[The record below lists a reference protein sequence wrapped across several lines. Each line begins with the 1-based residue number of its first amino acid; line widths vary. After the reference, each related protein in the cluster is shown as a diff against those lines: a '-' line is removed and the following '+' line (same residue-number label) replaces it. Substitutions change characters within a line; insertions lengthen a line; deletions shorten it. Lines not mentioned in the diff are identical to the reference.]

1 MNITVIDNIK
11 KQYIEALSKDSK
23 YNEVLKSL
31 LSRKENEP
39 ISHFSSLNPEE
50 LPDKNK
56 EERELQELLLD
67 LTALNSGIVEIAAR
81 IDNIVSSVD
90 YSMNTLKAS
99 IEIEEEES
107 EDLEEI
113 EEEPEQS
120 NYLEELEKKNY
131 YRNYLVNEYLEKGT
145 LIDKAK
151 LEEKLDAID
160 TKLSVFSQGYIEE
173 GELLN
178 IVKFNDQ
185 KHDLYIDLSILYKTL
200 FRLAQERLSS
210 IESRISTELTELNE
224 TAKYYKN
231 REKLATLEIDSNAL
245 YYATNGFDQ
254 EYKDGQVTINL
265 GQISIPSGSYIACLF
280 NSDEVDSSNVI
291 FRFDDNTQI
300 ADYIAGGKYL
310 TIIGNYAI
318 NTEKIKKKESTT
330 SSFTIDDAPKQ
341 NAIYNVFAGE
351 NKIKVKYEDLA
362 NIEYIDKE
370 ERIPLKLARDGEISF
385 YVYGASTI
393 RFSYKG
399 EAEYKSFTGYEI
411 SSPEYRQKITINAKA
426 GFELDIATDGVIYA
440 DKQSCVIDEES
451 VICLVG
457 YNGID
462 DFLLEEIEYGD
473 DVVFD
478 DVKVIVKNANTTF
491 YDINYVTIKQC
502 QILELD
508 GDLE

>member
-11 KQYIEALSKDSK
+11 KQYIEALSKDPK

-50 LPDKNK
+50 LPDKDK

-81 IDNIVSSVD
+81 VDNIISSVD
-90 YSMNTLKAS
+90 YSMNTLNSS
-99 IEIEEEES
+99 IGIEEEES

-120 NYLEELEKKNY
+120 SYLEELEKKNY

-151 LEEKLDAID
+151 LEEKLAAID
-160 TKLSVFSQGYIEE
+160 TKLAIFSQGYIEE
-173 GELLN
+173 GEPLN
-178 IVKFNDQ
+178 IEKFNDQ
-185 KHDLYIDLSILYKTL
+185 KHDLYIDLSIFYKSL

-210 IESRISTELTELNE
+210 IESHINTELTELNE
-224 TAKYYKN
+224 AAKYHRN
-231 REKLATLEIDSNAL
+231 REKLATLEIDGNAL
-245 YYATNGFDQ
+245 YYVTNGFDQ
-254 EYKDGQVTINL
+254 EYKDGQVIINL

-280 NSDEVDSSNVI
+280 DSNEVDSSNVI
-291 FRFDDNTQI
+291 FRFEDNTQI

-318 NTEKIKKKESTT
+318 NTEKIEKKEGAT
-330 SSFTIDDAPKQ
+330 SSFALGDVPKQ
-341 NAIYNVFAGE
+341 NAIYNVFAGK
-351 NKIKVKYEDLA
+351 NKIKIKYDELA

-393 RFSYKG
+393 RFSYRG

-411 SSPEYRQKITINAKA
+411 PSPKYRQKITINAKA
-426 GFELDIATDGVIYA
+426 NFELDIATDGEIYA
-440 DKQSCVIDEES
+440 DKQSCIIDEENI
-451 VICLVG
+451 ICPVG
-457 YNGID
+457 YNDID

-478 DVKVIVKNANTTF
+478 NVKVIVKNANTTF
-491 YDINYVTIKQC
+491 YDINYVAIKQC
-502 QILELD
+502 HITELD
-508 GDLE
+508 GDLK